1 MNLLQLLKKR
11 LSGSVRQVIAQRTL
25 LRLEQLESRLVP
37 YSVSGNAW
45 PQPQLVT
52 LSFVPDGTVIGQNGS
67 GNITSNLFSIL
78 NAKFGSATTWQNQ
91 ILKAAQQW
99 AQQTNINF
107 TVVSDNG
114 GSIGSG
120 SYQQGD
126 PGFGDIRIGGYNFG
140 NTTTLAST
148 YMPPPVNNYSIAG
161 DIQFNTGTTWNIG
174 TTYDLYTVAMHEIG
188 HALGLYHSSVI
199 TADMYSSY
207 RGVKTGLTADDIT
220 GIQTIY
226 GGVGAGRT
234 ADSYDSPSTNNSF
247 ATASNI
253 TSLIDPTTLT
263 AQIAY
268 ADLSSTSDVDYYAV
282 TAPSGTSGTL
292 TVNVQSAGLS
302 LLTPRLTI
310 YAADQVTVLG
320 TASVTDYQGGTATV
334 TLNGVTAGTLY
345 YLKVAGVD
353 TTAFSTGRYA
363 LTLNFGTGAMPT
375 VPIPNTQVA
384 EGTPHTSGG
393 GQPVKLILETQANT
407 YTTNTQQANDG
418 VSQAVA
424 VDPYGNYVV
433 VWSSYGQD
441 GSGWASTASAT
452 TRWEPRSAASFGS
465 TRRPAAIRT
474 RPPWPWTP
482 MGTLWWSG
490 QVTVR
495 MAAAG
500 ASTVSA
506 LTTRA
511 SPRGASSS

>member
-107 TVVSDNG
+107 TVVSNNG

-207 RGVKTGLTADDIT
+207 RGVKTGLTSDDIT

-226 GGVGAGRT
+226 GGVGAGRS

-345 YLKVAGVD
+345 YLK
-353 TTAFSTGRYA
+353 
-363 LTLNFGTGAMPT
+363 
-375 VPIPNTQVA
+375 
-384 EGTPHTSGG
+384 
-393 GQPVKLILETQANT
+393 
-407 YTTNTQQANDG
+407 
-418 VSQAVA
+418 
-424 VDPYGNYVV
+424 
-433 VWSSYGQD
+433 
-441 GSGWASTASAT
+441 
-452 TRWEPRSAASFGS
+452 
-465 TRRPAAIRT
+465 
-474 RPPWPWTP
+474 
-482 MGTLWWSG
+482 
-490 QVTVR
+490 
-495 MAAAG
+495 
-500 ASTVSA
+500 
-506 LTTRA
+506 
-511 SPRGASSS
+511 